1 MIPGKLYRTTFG
13 DSLKIGWDAVN
24 GDELGDELQLNSL
37 IGSCISMSTKEE
49 VFMYVGLLTRKKT
62 GGNYHVFLDGKGK
75 LFTFSSGK
83 YEGYFERATQ

>member
-13 DSLKIGWDAVN
+13 DALKIGWDAVN
-24 GDELGDELQLNSL
+24 GDKLQPKHLLGDW
-37 IGSCISMSTKEE
+37 GSKSKKGE

-62 GGNYHVFLDGKGK
+62 GGSYHVFLDGEGK